1 MSTPEDFMKMW
12 QQMAETAARV
22 PAGWSD
28 LQIPAPIR
36 QELEL
41 LGRALQAQAD
51 FQREL
56 IERGL
61 APMRDLLTGLEQA
74 VESTRQAGAALRQAG
89 ELLEQQASIMKHAL
103 ALAGPLKEMLDVTE
117 RRPPEQQ

>member
-28 LQIPAPIR
+28 LQIAAPLR
-36 QELEL
+36 QQLEL
-41 LGRALQAQAD
+41 HGRALQAQAD

-117 RRPPEQQ
+117 SRPPEQQ

>member
-12 QQMAETAARV
+12 RQVAETAERV

-28 LQIPAPIR
+28 LQIPVPLR
-36 QELEL
+36 QHLEL
-41 LGRALQAQAD
+41 LGRSLEAQAD
-51 FQREL
+51 FHREL

-61 APMRDLLTGLEQA
+61 VPMRDLLTGLEQA

-89 ELLEQQASIMKHAL
+89 ELLE
-103 ALAGPLKEMLDVTE
+103 
-117 RRPPEQQ
+117 